1 MLFFSFFKTLVD
13 QEVTVELK
21 NDIEIKGTL
30 KSVDQFLNL
39 KLDNISC
46 ANESKYPHLRSVKN
60 LFIRGSTVRYVH
72 MSANSVDCTLLQD
85 ASRRGMFEKDLL
97 ATSCILTISQKPWSK
112 PPSKEQII
120 FMYYRRGAS
129 CLNISIRFKT
139 QRWKSHSFAGVVS
152 LLMHFALVWPTSWQ
166 YEQDFLV
173 GFEECTG
180 GGMGCG
186 SASVGCDSASRNVSR
201 DLDGSIC

>member
-72 MSANSVDCTLLQD
+72 MNANSVDCTLLQD
-85 ASRRGMFEKDLL
+85 ASRRGMFSKEFL
-97 ATSCILTISQKPWSK
+97 AASCILTISQKPWFR
-112 PPSKEQII
+112 PPSEDQII
-120 FMYYRRGAS
+120 LMYYRRGAS
-129 CLNISIRFKT
+129 FPNKFNPFQDAKVKELLLCWCSEPLDAFGS
-139 QRWKSHSFAGVVS
+139 GVANFMAV
-152 LLMHFALVWPTSWQ
+152 
-166 YEQDFLV
+166 
-173 GFEECTG
+173 
-180 GGMGCG
+180 
-186 SASVGCDSASRNVSR
+186 
-201 DLDGSIC
+201 